1 MEILHDKMTEVRI
14 FFKIS
19 NLQIWHFTAICCNR
33 FLNLFYWQAYIS
45 GISNECDNNLS
56 SKQDGDSTKFQKVD
70 VESNVQLIQT
80 FVIKENKRSYSVT
93 TVKQERKKIQIIL

>member
-1 MEILHDKMTEVRI
+1 MGILHDKMTEVHI
-14 FFKIS
+14 FFKIA
-19 NLQIWHFTAICCNR
+19 NLQIWYFTSICCNR

-56 SKQDGDSTKFQKVD
+56 SEQDGDSTKFQKVD
-70 VESNVQLIQT
+70 VESNVQLIRT

-93 TVKQERKKIQIIL
+93 TVKQQRKKIQIIL